1 MRSAQGDW
9 INRTEH
15 LCIGIPDNSGQSPP
29 IYIVLQHPFPQET
42 EILYNSP
49 ASPCLLR
56 RYIWTSFWIF
66 LWCCLLQQQKYIAFL
81 LLVFA
86 HRVITSENASSKNFS
101 SWLQNLTL
109 CSVSCRSPEK
119 TADKLSLKIT
129 MFHLGPIGKFWF
141 HHKGIRSTLVRGT
154 PFVDW
159 THSFAAGQPNPCI
172 EHKCLYS
179 FISLSALYRQCA
191 LFFTILHL
199 TVNIKRNSCNSW
211 LEKISFIRNTI
222 FNLEK
227 KISAIQHCVLLV
239 RDYSNAKYIAI

>member
-15 LCIGIPDNSGQSPP
+15 LCIGIPANSGQSPP

-86 HRVITSENASSKNFS
+86 HRVITSENASS
-101 SWLQNLTL
+101 NLTRKL
-109 CSVSCRSPEK
+109 ERKFLFLTTKLDALLRLLSFSWEDSRQAFSHHVSSRTNRKILISSQKNQKVYTGEGDTIGWLNSLICCRPTK
-119 TADKLSLKIT
+119 SL
-129 MFHLGPIGKFWF
+129 HW
-141 HHKGIRSTLVRGT
+141 
-154 PFVDW
+154 
-159 THSFAAGQPNPCI
+159 A
-172 EHKCLYS
+172 
-179 FISLSALYRQCA
+179 
-191 LFFTILHL
+191 
-199 TVNIKRNSCNSW
+199 
-211 LEKISFIRNTI
+211 
-222 FNLEK
+222 
-227 KISAIQHCVLLV
+227 
-239 RDYSNAKYIAI
+239 

>member
-56 RYIWTSFWIF
+56 CYIWTSFWIF

-119 TADKLSLKIT
+119 TEDKLSLESHQVLSRTNRKILVSSQKDQKIYT
-129 MFHLGPIGKFWF
+129 GEGDPIGWSNSLICCRPTESLHRAQMLK
-141 HHKGIRSTLVRGT
+141 
-154 PFVDW
+154 
-159 THSFAAGQPNPCI
+159 Q
-172 EHKCLYS
+172 LYQL
-179 FISLSALYRQCA
+179 ISN
-191 LFFTILHL
+191 
-199 TVNIKRNSCNSW
+199 V
-211 LEKISFIRNTI
+211 
-222 FNLEK
+222 
-227 KISAIQHCVLLV
+227 
-239 RDYSNAKYIAI
+239 